1 MELWGIVPGLQPR
14 IYELLSEQFKLPR
27 PQFTEL
33 WHINNNTVYLIELLW
48 GWNKIIQAMY
58 LAHFLKLIACF
69 QSIVFSAMMSVRQYL
84 LFYLVAQ
91 HPSPFPNNV
100 KFLFKKIIY
109 SSKPLVSRQ
118 DQPDT
123 FTGDVDSWG
132 SDAMLLASWAS
143 RTLFSYSLFPKLV
156 LRSLPPQWILFF
168 NFN

>member
-69 QSIVFSAMMSVRQYL
+69 QSIVFSAMMSVLQYL

-118 DQPDT
+118 DQPVLSL
-123 FTGDVDSWG
+123 G
-132 SDAMLLASWAS
+132 MLNPEGVMLCFLLPGPPELYLV
-143 RTLFSYSLFPKLV
+143 TLCSQSLF
-156 LRSLPPQWILFF
+156 
-168 NFN
+168 